1 MRTCTCAYQEVRNVC
16 FSCERI
22 KSMNPSNTAFYFEAF
37 QYTKFSSHHLI
48 VQNQQLKHQRNV
60 WNLFKVNNRGTRT
73 TPLEIYLFEGEFSKK
88 NVISRWDTVIPR
100 NDIPTDIC
108 LFKLNNGNSSVWNLF
123 KVKGN
128 AQLVKNTTLRK
139 NDSSTPKNVVQNTN
153 ECTCDYL
160 RYVTLLICLRWSVV
174 SFWGV
179 IRNIF

>member
-1 MRTCTCAYQEVRNVC
+1 MCTRKKCL
-16 FSCERI
+16 FFGKSCERI
-22 KSMNPSNTAFYFEAF
+22 KSVNPSNTAFYFEAF
-37 QYTKFSSHHLI
+37 QYTKFSSRHLL
-48 VQNQQLKHQRNV
+48 VQNQQLKYQRNV

-100 NDIPTDIC
+100 NDIPTDIY
-108 LFKLNNGNSSVWNLF
+108 LF
-123 KVKGN
+123 KGN
-128 AQLVKNTTLRK
+128 AQLVKNTALRK

>member
-1 MRTCTCAYQEVRNVC
+1 
-16 FSCERI
+16 
-22 KSMNPSNTAFYFEAF
+22 MNPSNSVFYFEAF
-37 QYTKFSSHHLI
+37 QYTKFSNRHLL

-73 TPLEIYLFEGEFSKK
+73 TPLEIYLFKGEFSKK
-88 NVISRWDTVIPR
+88 NVILNDTVIPR

-123 KVKGN
+123 KVKRN

-139 NDSSTPKNVVQNTN
+139 NDSSTPKNVQNSN

-160 RYVTLLICLRWSVV
+160 RHVTLLICLRWSVV